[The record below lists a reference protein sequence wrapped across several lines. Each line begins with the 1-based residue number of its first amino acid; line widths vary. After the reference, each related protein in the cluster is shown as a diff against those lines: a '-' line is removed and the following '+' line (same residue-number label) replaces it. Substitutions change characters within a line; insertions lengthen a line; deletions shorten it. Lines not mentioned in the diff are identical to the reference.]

1 MGETADSR
9 EYAFE
14 GKAPEID
21 DAARVSRDAVLVG
34 DVTVG
39 PDASV
44 WPGVVLRGDVGP
56 VRIGAES
63 HVGDTSVVHASV
75 VGERVMVGH
84 GAILNDATVRDG
96 SLVGFNATVGS
107 EVTVGERSI
116 LAAGTVLP
124 EGYHVPPESFVR
136 GVPAEVTPLDQTAI
150 DPEETFAEYSSGAYT
165 DLAERHEEL
174 F

>member
-1 MGETADSR
+1 MGDSR

-14 GKAPEID
+14 GETPEIAD
-21 DAARVSRDAVLVG
+21 DAQVSRDAVVVG

-44 WPGVVLRGDVGP
+44 WPGAVLRGDVGP
-56 VRIGAES
+56 VRIGAEA
-63 HVGDTSVVHASV
+63 HIGDNAVVHAST
-75 VGERVMVGH
+75 VGDRVMVGH
-84 GAILNDATVRDG
+84 GAILNDATIQDG

-107 EVTVGERSI
+107 EIVVGERSI

-124 EGYHVPPESFVR
+124 EGYEVPPESFVR

-150 DPEETFAEYSSGAYT
+150 DPEETFAEYSSGEYT

>member
-1 MGETADSR
+1 MGEIADSR

-14 GKAPEID
+14 GETPEIAED
-21 DAARVSRDAVLVG
+21 ARVSRDAVLVG

-44 WPGVVLRGDVGP
+44 WPGAVLRGDVGP

-63 HVGDTSVVHASV
+63 HIGDTAVVHASV
-75 VGERVMVGH
+75 VGKRVMVGH
-84 GAILNDATVRDG
+84 GAILNDSTVRDG

-107 EVTVGERSI
+107 EVVVGERSI

-124 EGYHVPPESFVR
+124 EGYEIPPESFDR
-136 GVPAEVTPLDQTAI
+136 GVPAEVTPLEQTAI